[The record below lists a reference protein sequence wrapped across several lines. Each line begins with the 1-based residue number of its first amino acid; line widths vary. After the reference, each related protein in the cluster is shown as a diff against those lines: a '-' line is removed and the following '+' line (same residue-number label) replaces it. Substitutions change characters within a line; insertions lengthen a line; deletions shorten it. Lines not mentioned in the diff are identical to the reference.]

1 MGLRKGEAGAR
12 KRRPFALPST
22 QRSVPLNLVFD
33 AAFVCLF
40 CFVSHKSLAIG
51 FIFSILEGKKQTLD
65 CHGHGHRQGD
75 SFLFLAY
82 SWMGGGHL
90 LLCMYGWT
98 TDMVSWMIVTINTS
112 SQFLIFLSFHCVWF
126 CFVVHG
132 DDIWVAMRTSA
143 FGFGM
148 AFLDIIGGQ
157 SGLEDFLCASWLWMP
172 LEFIIFLYILSYLS
186 VCFYLSSR
194 SWTRMSL
201 VGDVCYVAIVSH

>member
-1 MGLRKGEAGAR
+1 
-12 KRRPFALPST
+12 
-22 QRSVPLNLVFD
+22 
-33 AAFVCLF
+33 
-40 CFVSHKSLAIG
+40 
-51 FIFSILEGKKQTLD
+51 
-65 CHGHGHRQGD
+65 
-75 SFLFLAY
+75 
-82 SWMGGGHL
+82 
-90 LLCMYGWT
+90 
-98 TDMVSWMIVTINTS
+98 MVSWMIVTINTS

-157 SGLEDFLCASWLWMP
+157 SGASWLWIP

-186 VCFYLSSR
+186 VCFVDTSVVYLSSR
-194 SWTRMSL
+194 SWTRMSP